1 MVSCCGTWIIA
12 DKREVE
18 TVESGHRE
26 TIEEVLDMKRKLT
39 SVCCG
44 SWWRVGELKRER
56 RMQFESKYWGGCLLI
71 YPFVCLFTR
80 LLIYPFVCLFV
91 YSFTHLPFCLF
102 VCLFVLKQIRCVFVS
117 LERVSAFPSPR
128 LVRLNST
135 CQPLSA
141 SHDSIHQLIPS
152 FQPIAFP
159 PPPPH
164 LLLTHRQVYH

>member
-39 SVCCG
+39 SMCCG

-91 YSFTHLPFCLF
+91 CLF
-102 VCLFVLKQIRCVFVS
+102 SNRSDASSFLWSGFLHFLLHGSFDWIQLVSHFLHHTILFIS
-117 LERVSAFPSPR
+117 SSHHSNR
-128 LVRLNST
+128 LLF
-135 CQPLSA
+135 L
-141 SHDSIHQLIPS
+141 LL
-152 FQPIAFP
+152 
-159 PPPPH
+159 
-164 LLLTHRQVYH
+164 LLLTFS

>member
-56 RMQFESKYWGGCLLI
+56 RMQFESKYWGGCSLV

-91 YSFTHLPFCLF
+91 
-102 VCLFVLKQIRCVFVS
+102 CLFVLKQIKCVFVS

-159 PPPPH
+159 PH
-164 LLLTHRQVYH
+164 RLLLTHRQVYH